1 MYLRKILIFSI
12 ITFLPVNVIAKERDE
27 IIKKLKET
35 NSIKFF
41 FIQENKELIEEGVC
55 IINFPQKLKCNYND
69 AKQKEIIINKD
80 KMLITQKRY
89 NKSYFYP
96 VKEFGFLTILKK
108 DELIQLIK
116 NSNLD
121 ILDDDIKLHIINE
134 SDQINISFD
143 KKSFDLKG
151 WKIRDKFNKVVK
163 VKIKIL
169 EKNILLKDEE
179 FKIELI
185 N

>member
-12 ITFLPVNVIAKERDE
+12 ITFFPVNIIAKERNE
-27 IIKKLKET
+27 IINKLKET

-41 FIQENKELIEEGVC
+41 FIQENEELIEEGVC
-55 IINFPQKLKCNYND
+55 IISFPQKLKCNYND

-108 DELIQLIK
+108 DELIQLIR

-121 ILDDDIKLHIINE
+121 ILDDEIRLHIINK

-151 WKIRDKFNKVVK
+151 WKVRDKFNKVVK
-163 VKIKIL
+163 VEIKIL
-169 EKNILLKDEE
+169 EKNIFLKDEE